1 MPHSWKRADKTYTLF
16 GTTFNM
22 PPPSPSTL
30 KKPQVILFD
39 IGGVVVVS
47 PFQAIIDY
55 ERANKI
61 PSGWINHSIA
71 ATNPHGAWQRLERG
85 ECALDKSFF
94 EDFRRDLTDEK
105 RWRVYYA
112 KHLAAQKR
120 ESQSQAAEE
129 AAYQAPPPPNIDA
142 EELYWSMMRIA
153 RKPDPYMY
161 PALRRLRKA
170 ADANPGTLVLA
181 AMSNTSIF
189 PPDHDFNNPK
199 SEDGKF
205 HEEMRGL
212 FDVFVSSA
220 HVGMRKPHEDIYYYT
235 VGRVSEFAKQK
246 GWDGEGIRVGD
257 VTFLDDI
264 GSNLKTGKKVGFRT
278 IKVSLGRV
286 QEAVKELEGITGVS
300 LREDRA
306 KL

>member
-1 MPHSWKRADKTYTLF
+1 MPQSWTKADKTYTLF
-16 GTTFNM
+16 GTTFAM
-22 PPPSPSTL
+22 PTSITPP
-30 KKPQVILFD
+30 KPQVLLFD

-55 ERANKI
+55 ERAHNI
-61 PSGWINHSIA
+61 PQGWINHSIA
-71 ATNPHGAWQRLERG
+71 ATNPHGAWQKLERG
-85 ECALDKSFF
+85 EVELDKRWF
-94 EDFRRDLTDEK
+94 EEFRRDLTDEK

-112 KHLAAQKR
+112 KSIKER
-120 ESQSQAAEE
+120 KGESEAVAAEE
-129 AAYQAPPPPNIDA
+129 AAYQAPPPPDIDA
-142 EELYWSMMRIA
+142 EELYWNMMRVA
-153 RKPDPYMY
+153 RKPDPHMY
-161 PALRRLRKA
+161 PALQRLRRA
-170 ADANPGTLVLA
+170 ADEKPGTLVLA

-189 PPDHDFNNPK
+189 PPGHPFNDPK

-205 HEEMRGL
+205 HEGMKGL

-235 VGRVSEFAKQK
+235 VGRVSEFARQK

-264 GSNLKTGKKVGFRT
+264 GSNLKTGRRVGFRT
-278 IKVSLGRV
+278 IRVLLGRA
-286 QEAVKELEGITGVS
+286 QEAVKELEGITG
-300 LREDRA
+300 LDLGGKKA